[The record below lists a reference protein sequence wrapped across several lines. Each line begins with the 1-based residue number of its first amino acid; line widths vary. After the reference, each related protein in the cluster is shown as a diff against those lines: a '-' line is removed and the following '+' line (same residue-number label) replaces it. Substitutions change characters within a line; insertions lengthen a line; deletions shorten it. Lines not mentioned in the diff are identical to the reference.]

1 MPQVPAAPT
10 LGGLIKH
17 AAWRCT
23 TAPNGCLPSPSNRV
37 AQKILAAAVA
47 TVVSVAF
54 TPKIGFADTR
64 GEAQPADALAC
75 ANEDV
80 P

>member
-1 MPQVPAAPT
+1 MSQVPAAPT
-10 LGGLIKH
+10 SGGLIKH

-23 TAPNGCLPSPSNRV
+23 TAPTGCLPSASGRV

-54 TPKIGFADTR
+54 TPKIGFADNS
-64 GEAQPADALAC
+64 GEAWPADALAC

-80 P
+80 R